1 MLHLILSIVLLSA
14 PPLTPTYSSCF
25 EAFLAKLTQI
35 NTMDSQGLITH
46 ETARTRRL
54 QAIADYQQCKRDA
67 FRSWLRDNIRRFP
80 DRLDDR

>member
-1 MLHLILSIVLLSA
+1 
-14 PPLTPTYSSCF
+14 
-25 EAFLAKLTQI
+25 
-35 NTMDSQGLITH
+35 MDSQGLITH